1 MSSKFSYRERL
12 WKLRIFNTILVN
24 IVLFLSYMAF
34 LELGLKIGLP
44 VALIMVVLLILVIR
58 TTLKLYL
65 DEDES
70 FTNNRP
76 MEKWAVIIGVTLMV
90 MTNTVSLVHLIRKTI
105 AIHLMITIYIMRS
118 SIVKENAKTKK

>member
-1 MSSKFSYRERL
+1 
-12 WKLRIFNTILVN
+12 
-24 IVLFLSYMAF
+24 MAF

-118 SIVKENAKTKK
+118 SIVKENARTKK